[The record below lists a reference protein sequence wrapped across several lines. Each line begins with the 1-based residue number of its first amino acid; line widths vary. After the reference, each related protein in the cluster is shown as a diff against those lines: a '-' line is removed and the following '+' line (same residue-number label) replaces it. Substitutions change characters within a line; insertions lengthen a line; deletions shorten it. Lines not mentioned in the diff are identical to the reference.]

1 MVKISVLPKLTYRY
15 DASPTKIPA
24 KYYVDINKLIL
35 KFILKGNRL
44 KRVNTILDKKK
55 VGGLTLPDFKITVT
69 LQ

>member
-24 KYYVDINKLIL
+24 NYYVDINKLIL